1 MRRSKSKPRDARS
14 ADKRKIRAL
23 YQALLDGWNGRA
35 ARKIAALFAA
45 DGNLVGFDGSV
56 VNGPE
61 EIESHIGR
69 IFSDHATPAYVAIVR
84 DVRFLSP
91 ATALLRAVAGMV
103 PPGQSDIHPPI
114 NAVQTLVAAKQA
126 GRWRI
131 ALFQNTPAAFH
142 GRPELSAQLTAELR
156 RAFSEQSK

>member
-1 MRRSKSKPRDARS
+1 MKPKKSKPRDPRA
-14 ADKRKIRAL
+14 ADRRKVRAL

-45 DGNLVGFDGSV
+45 DGNLVGFDGSM

-61 EIESHIGR
+61 EIASHIGR
-69 IFSDHATPAYVAIVR
+69 IFADHATPAYVAIVR

-91 ATALLRAVAGMV
+91 AAALLRAVAGMV

-114 NAVQTLVAAKQA
+114 NAVQSLAAVRQD

-142 GRPELSAQLTAELR
+142 GRPDLAEQLTAELR
-156 RAFSEQSK
+156 RALGEQDK